1 MVRRGPCWARP
12 GTSPLP
18 HLRTESRASPEP
30 ETIRR
35 GMDRHGI
42 FQCFYKS
49 KWKKSCFQKKVAKMA
64 FFFGEKTGT
73 CRCQTLRGWKRILQ
87 RWSSR
92 SVPKVALKS
101 PSMRDR
107 RGSLPLL
114 DMSTEALILARQLH
128 MDFQEVKSIMY
139 PGAKSQQLGQ
149 LGHSVRVDR
158 CARLKEVEAAR

>member
-1 MVRRGPCWARP
+1 MV
-12 GTSPLP
+12 
-18 HLRTESRASPEP
+18 
-30 ETIRR
+30 
-35 GMDRHGI
+35 
-42 FQCFYKS
+42 
-49 KWKKSCFQKKVAKMA
+49 
-64 FFFGEKTGT
+64 FFFGGKDRYLQA

-139 PGAKSQQLGQ
+139 LGAKSQQLG
-149 LGHSVRVDR
+149 HSVWRVDR
-158 CARLKEVEAAR
+158 CARLKEVDRFPGSCCAALKTRVSFWLVTSLLMHFDSHQTCPM

>member
-1 MVRRGPCWARP
+1 MEF
-12 GTSPLP
+12 TS
-18 HLRTESRASPEP
+18 ASVSLSGK
-30 ETIRR
+30 RVV
-35 GMDRHGI
+35 
-42 FQCFYKS
+42 S
-49 KWKKSCFQKKVAKMA
+49 KKKVVKNGV
-64 FFFGEKTGT
+64 FFWGEKTGT
-73 CRCQTLRGWKRILQ
+73 CRCQTLILQ

-139 PGAKSQQLGQ
+139 LGAKSQE